1 MDFELSKEQQDIR
14 QAAREFALGELK
26 DIAAECDRN
35 ETYPPELIKKAG
47 ELGFLGVF
55 IDEECGGAGFGFLE
69 HAIILEEF
77 WKVDPG
83 LGQQLCSVS
92 FGAEEF
98 LLFGTEEQ
106 KQKYLA
112 PVAEG
117 KAIMG
122 FAITEPDAGSD
133 TLSASTSAVLEGD
146 EYRINGSKVM
156 IGNGAVGDFIL
167 VFCLT
172 DPDEKKRSKR
182 HSIIAV
188 ETDRPGYEADTMHGK
203 MGLRASNTANVFL
216 SDVRVPKENL
226 VGERGNGFA
235 QLMAFFDRSRA
246 YVAAHGVGLSQGAL
260 DLALTHVRSREQ
272 FGRKIGSFQAT
283 QFKIADMATRVAL
296 ARTLTHKACTL
307 LDQGKGDTNTTAMAK
322 MYAART
328 AVEVVDEALQ
338 LHGGYG
344 YFNEQDIERF
354 YRGAKVLEIY
364 EGAKE
369 VEKMIIGRN
378 VIGKL

>member
-1 MDFELSKEQQDIR
+1 MDFDLSAEQRDIR
-14 QAAREFALGELK
+14 QAAREFALGELR
-26 DIAAECDRN
+26 DIAGECDQN
-35 ETYPPELIKKAG
+35 ETFPRELIKKAG

-55 IDEECGGAGFGFLE
+55 IDEAYGGAGLGFLE

-77 WKVDPG
+77 WRVDPG

-98 LLFGTEEQ
+98 LLFGSEAQ
-106 KQKYLA
+106 KQKFLS

-117 KAIMG
+117 KSIMG

-133 TLSASTSAVLEGD
+133 TLSAICSAVLDGD
-146 EYRINGSKVM
+146 EYRINGSKAM
-156 IGNGAVGDFIL
+156 IGNGSEGDFIL

-172 DPDEKKRSKR
+172 DPQEKARAGR

-188 ETDRPGYEADTMHGK
+188 ETDRTGYEADPLHGK
-203 MGLRASNTANVFL
+203 MGLRASDTANVFL
-216 SDVRVPKENL
+216 SDVCVPKDNL
-226 VGERGNGFA
+226 IGERGNGFP

-246 YVAAHGVGLSQGAL
+246 YVAAHGVGLAQGAL
-260 DLALTHVRSREQ
+260 DQAVAHVRSREQ
-272 FGRKIGSFQAT
+272 FGRKIGSFQST
-283 QFKIADMATRVAL
+283 QFKIADMATKVEL

-307 LDQGKGDTNTTAMAK
+307 LDQGKGNTDTTAMAK
-322 MYAART
+322 MFSGRT

-344 YFNEQDIERF
+344 YFNDQDIERF
-354 YRGAKVLEIY
+354 YRAAKVLEIY

-369 VEKMIIGRN
+369 IEKMIIGRN
-378 VIGKL
+378 VIGRL

>member
-1 MDFELSKEQQDIR
+1 MDFGLSSEQRDIR

-26 DIAAECDRN
+26 DIAGDCDRN
-35 ETYPPELIKKAG
+35 ETFPVELIRKAG

-55 IDEECGGAGFGFLE
+55 IHEAYGGAGLGFLE
-69 HAIILEEF
+69 HAIILEEL
-77 WKVDPG
+77 WRVDPG

-98 LLFGTEEQ
+98 LLFGTENQ
-106 KQKYLA
+106 KQTFLP

-117 KAIMG
+117 KSIMG

-133 TLSASTSAVLEGD
+133 TLSATTAAVLEGG
-146 EYRINGSKVM
+146 EYRINGNKVM
-156 IGNGAVGDFIL
+156 IGNGSEGDFIL

-172 DPDEKKRSKR
+172 DPEEKRRSRR
-182 HSIIAV
+182 HSIIIV
-188 ETDRPGYEADTMHGK
+188 ETDRPGYEADPLHGK
-203 MGLRASNTANVFL
+203 MGLRASNTANIFL

-226 VGERGNGFA
+226 LGERGEGFA

-246 YVAAHGVGLSQGAL
+246 YVAAHGVGLSQGAM
-260 DLALTHVRSREQ
+260 DLAIAHIRSREQ
-272 FGRKIGSFQAT
+272 FGRKLGSFQST
-283 QFKIADMATRVAL
+283 QFKIAEMATKVEL
-296 ARTLTHKACTL
+296 ARTIAHKACTL
-307 LDQGKGDTNTTAMAK
+307 LDQGKGDTNITAMAK
-322 MYAART
+322 MFSART

-354 YRGAKVLEIY
+354 YRAAKVLEIY

-378 VIGKL
+378 TIGKL